1 MSARHRRTLAAIF
14 ERPTR
19 ASIAYDEAV
28 ALLRALG
35 AEVDEGREGSRVMA
49 FLNGVGFR
57 FHRPHPGKEL
67 KKYQVEEMRAFLT
80 NAGITPDE

>member
-19 ASIAYDEAV
+19 ASIAYDDVIAM
-28 ALLRALG
+28 LRAAG
-35 AEVDEGREGSRVMA
+35 AEVDEGREGSRVMV
-49 FLNGVGFR
+49 FLNGVVFR

-67 KKYQVEEMRAFLT
+67 KKYQVEDLRVFLT
-80 NAGITPDE
+80 NAGLVP